1 MLYRNPR
8 ASRPQPEQAGRGEN
22 RELFRL
28 LVIVGLLVIISVL
41 AIDRLTAWFAP
52 KLPFSLEVR
61 LAESL
66 SFNTL
71 VEAEASSAPR
81 DVERRRAI
89 TADLQQ
95 RGQKILQ
102 ALQAPPD
109 LTTTLH
115 YLESNT
121 VNAVTT
127 IGGHIILFDGLLKKL
142 RYEEELDAVLAH
154 EIGHVIHRHVVQH
167 LSRGVTTAVVIG
179 LLGIRSASLN
189 QWLLGDLHQLE
200 QLAYSRDA
208 EREADETAILAI
220 RRLYGSTAGVVSV
233 FDLFDSMER
242 TSAPAWT
249 QSHPLP
255 AERAQH
261 ARVLDSA
268 DRQPR
273 PLTPLKPPLKP
284 DIQHDHSSKR

>member
-8 ASRPQPEQAGRGEN
+8 APRPQPEQAGRGEN

-28 LVIVGLLVIISVL
+28 LMSVGLLIVIGV
-41 AIDRLTAWFAP
+41 AMIDRLTGWLAP
-52 KLPFSLEVR
+52 KLPFALEVR
-61 LAESL
+61 LADSL
-66 SFNTL
+66 SFNAL
-71 VEAEASSAPR
+71 VEAEASRVPR

-89 TADLQQ
+89 TADLQR
-95 RGQKILQ
+95 RGQKILR

-109 LTTTLH
+109 LTITLH
-115 YLESNT
+115 YLESDT

-127 IGGHIILFDGLLKKL
+127 IGGHIILFSGLLEKL
-142 RYEEELDAVLAH
+142 RYEEELDAILAH
-154 EIGHVIHRHVVQH
+154 EIGHVLHRHVVQH
-167 LSRGVTTAVVIG
+167 LSRGVTMAVALG
-179 LLGIRSASLN
+179 LLGVRNVSLN

-220 RRLYGSTAGVVSV
+220 RQLYGGTAGVVSV
-233 FDLFDSMER
+233 FDLFNSLQR

-261 ARVLDSA
+261 ARAVDRV
-268 DRQPR
+268 DRQTKA
-273 PLTPLKPPLKP
+273 LTRLAPPLKLGAQN
-284 DIQHDHSSKR
+284 DRSRR